1 MKLSTG
7 CGALL
12 LGLALGLGPTAQAA
26 DSAALLAAINTQRL
40 EMYQLQTLFHL
51 RSIEEGSAS
60 VSAQLRSVSQDYAA
74 RVAQLDEAG
83 AGQGLDAEIAAL
95 QIAAQRFQ
103 QLVDSD
109 EMAEQGYVDLH
120 TLNDLSESGSALA
133 GGYDNLLGK
142 LAQQGQVS
150 DPLQEQAIL
159 MRRIA
164 AEYVRE
170 SASLDGGSAIYDNAQ
185 DLEKPVDQLAQ
196 EFRQQLASLDQQYA
210 GQAQVSQKLKKVG
223 ITFAYIEKSLQNY
236 KERSVPYVVSRY
248 SDKIVVSLTASN

>member
-1 MKLSTG
+1 MSSLIRSG
-7 CGALL
+7 SLGALL
-12 LGLALGLGPTAQAA
+12 LLAGQAVAQG
-26 DSAALLAAINTQRL
+26 DSAALLASL
-40 EMYQLQTLFHL
+40 EQQQLASYRLQTLFHL
-51 RSIEEGSAS
+51 HSIQEGAENVGGQLKAESAS
-60 VSAQLRSVSQDYAA
+60 FLTQLE
-74 RVAQLDEAG
+74 QLDEQAS
-83 AGQGLDAEIAAL
+83 GLGLETEIKAVQDEGRKFAA
-95 QIAAQRFQ
+95 IVAT
-103 QLVDSD
+103 D
-109 EMAEQGYVDLH
+109 ELLEQGYVDLH
-120 TLNDLSESGSALA
+120 TVNDLSASQHALRE
-133 GGYDNLLGK
+133 GYQRLEEQ
-142 LAQQGQVS
+142 LASKGVKGN
-150 DPLQEQAIL
+150 PLQDQAIL
-159 MRRIA
+159 MQRIA